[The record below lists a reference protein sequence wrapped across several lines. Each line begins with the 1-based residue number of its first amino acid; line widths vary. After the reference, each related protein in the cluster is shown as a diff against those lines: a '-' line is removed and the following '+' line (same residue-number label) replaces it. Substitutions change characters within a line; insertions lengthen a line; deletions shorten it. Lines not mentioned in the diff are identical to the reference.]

1 MNRTERITF
10 LVSKEKKEALLKI
23 AETKG
28 VNLSSLLNI
37 MVSDLI
43 EENK

>member
-1 MNRTERITF
+1 MSKTERITF
-10 LVSKEKKEALLKI
+10 LVSKERKEELLKI
-23 AETKG
+23 AENKG

-37 MVSDLI
+37 MVSNLI